1 MKCSKLIDLLNR
13 YASLKKELAG
23 KPSSVVTEVML
34 RETRDEFSKKFCDA
48 LRASFTPLIKN
59 TKELGPDV
67 LKIIEESQAKI
78 QRLGLLVD
86 EEAQKIMRQKL
97 TLSGKYD
104 DVSMKKKEEL
114 HKKMI
119 ELGYDYL
126 EMHTPIKLSAQSNE
140 ALLNII
146 NEYRPTYGT
155 NSVYEK
161 ALQILK
167 SRGVM

>member
-1 MKCSKLIDLLNR
+1 MKCSKTIDLLKTIELLN
-13 YASLKKELAG
+13 YNASLKKELAG

-34 RETRDEFSKKFCDA
+34 RETRGVFSKKFCDA
-48 LRASFTPLIKN
+48 LRACVTPLIKN
-59 TKELGPDV
+59 TKKLGPDV

-114 HKKMI
+114 YKKMI
-119 ELGYDYL
+119 
-126 EMHTPIKLSAQSNE
+126 
-140 ALLNII
+140 
-146 NEYRPTYGT
+146 
-155 NSVYEK
+155 
-161 ALQILK
+161 
-167 SRGVM
+167 